1 MPSTTFKNLNAKK
14 QARVMAALLT
24 EFSNHSLAD
33 AQVARIVTAAGIA
46 RGAFYK
52 YFDDLTD
59 AYQTVYHE
67 ALAAVHRDVE
77 TTPSGV
83 FTPAT
88 YYNAVVAFVDQF
100 TNSQYDE
107 LIRRHYSENESLLP
121 DHPVPVTLPAADW
134 SAMVLSHATIKEIM
148 LRPANRDAAL
158 TRFQQALQL
167 LAE

>member
-1 MPSTTFKNLNAKK
+1 MPSATFKNLNPEKR
-14 QARVMAALLT
+14 ARVMAALLT
-24 EFSNHSLAD
+24 EFSNHSLAE

-67 ALAAVHRDVE
+67 ALSAVHRDVE
-77 TTPSGV
+77 TTPSGA

-88 YYNAVVAFVDQF
+88 YYDAVVAFVDHF
-100 TNSQYDE
+100 SNSQYGE

-121 DHPVPVTLPAADW
+121 APPVPVSLPAADW